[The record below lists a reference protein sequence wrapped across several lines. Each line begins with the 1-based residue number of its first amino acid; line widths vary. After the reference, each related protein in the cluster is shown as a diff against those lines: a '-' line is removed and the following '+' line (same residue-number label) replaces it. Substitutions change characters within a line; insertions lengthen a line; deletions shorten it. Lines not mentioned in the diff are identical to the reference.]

1 MRRRK
6 KMRKLKQFISIIL
19 CAVLCCSAFALSA
32 QAKTAKKYVKSIS
45 VAKKATIT
53 IPANKKTVTKKIQGN
68 G

>member
-1 MRRRK
+1 MKSIK
-6 KMRKLKQFISIIL
+6 KILSIIL
-19 CAVLCCSAFALSA
+19 CAALCLSAFALST
-32 QAKTAKKYVKSIS
+32 QAKTAKKNVKSIS